1 MHRMKKLMA
10 LLLAASILCLSFSEE
25 VLATDHIHIDGDLE
39 DHAAQEETEIDEEMK
54 DEEEPG
60 AGDTSEN
67 QEDEQI
73 ENEEEKS
80 EASGNEQTEESEE
93 ISGSLKDEEA
103 IPVLPGN
110 ERPDTSEVMPEVP
123 ENVQTDVTGEVSEN
137 PEDEEKIEG
146 PKDETPD
153 VSAETPEDI
162 GEQERKDQENTEY
175 TESVS
180 LQMDTLEAAS
190 WMNGLQYNEHF
201 ANWCFYK
208 DNQILWDYTGLA
220 SNENGWWYV
229 KNGVLDWNY
238 TGVVSYGDGWWY
250 VKNGQLDWSYT
261 GVAPNENGWW
271 YIKNGALDWSYTGVA
286 PNENGWWYIKNG
298 ALDWSYTGVAP
309 NENGWWYIKNGAL
322 DWSYTGVAPNENGW
336 WYIKN
341 GALDWSYTGLASNE
355 NGWWYIANGALD
367 WNYTGVVSYGDGWWY
382 VKNGQLDWSY
392 TGVAPNE
399 NGWWYIKNGQL
410 DWNYTGVAPN
420 ENGWWYIANGA
431 LDWNY
436 TGLASNENGW
446 WYIANGALDW
456 NYTGVVSYGDGWWYV
471 KNGQLDWS
479 YTGVAPNENGWWY
492 IKNGQ
497 LDWSYTGVAP
507 NENGWWYIRN
517 GALDWSYTGLASNEN
532 GWWYIRNG
540 QLDWGYTGEVYHN
553 GEKYRVVNGAVVFGD
568 AAFRLNSCAASK
580 NSNGHMTIT
589 LGIERNGTLESLY
602 NEYYIVMLNGTG
614 DSVING
620 VKGNILPGGAF
631 RISADFYSNDEFR
644 TTVMCKYALAAWNGQ
659 QYTIISNARYI
670 DNPEVT
676 ATMTKS
682 YMGYYTSDKITSK
695 KGLQG
700 VSEGY
705 TEDLGVQHTLLNVNL
720 ADMVSMNARTG
731 YVPYSY
737 KGKTYYFQDMI
748 ALSRTVRYLN
758 GWDLDNPYGSHKRSV
773 TLVLLMGW
781 NDELSYLIHPSARN
795 RGAASYYALNMQD
808 QNARDTFEALFC
820 YMGEKLGDNKTLV
833 SNWTLGNEVNSC
845 RVWNYSGNMS
855 LHECVA
861 NYAEAFQ
868 LLYQGVRRTASES
881 KVFISLDHCWTA
893 SDAGHS
899 GMEYLNEFAAYMSQT
914 APSVQW
920 NVNYHPYS
928 HPLNRNDFWSD
939 NGNTT
944 ASWNTPYIS
953 MKNINVLTDYLGNI
967 ESSYGKPGGS
977 IRVIL
982 GEIGFSA
989 VKGNSGQENG
999 QAAALGYGYYI
1010 ALFNSRIDAYIA
1022 RAYQDDP
1029 AEEQMGL
1036 YFGLRNRGDE
1046 KKVSYD
1052 VYKRLDTTESLA
1064 YMNPYLPYIQLSSWE
1079 SAIPGFNAGALPA
1092 VDF

>member
-1 MHRMKKLMA
+1 MA

-162 GEQERKDQENTEY
+162 GEQERKDLEDAEY

-180 LQMDTLEAAS
+180 LQMDTLQAAP
-190 WMNGLQYNEHF
+190 WMDGLLYNEHF

-271 YIKNGALDWSYTGVA
+271 YIKNGALDWS
-286 PNENGWWYIKNG
+286 
-298 ALDWSYTGVAP
+298 
-309 NENGWWYIKNGAL
+309 
-322 DWSYTGVAPNENGW
+322 
-336 WYIKN
+336 
-341 GALDWSYTGLASNE
+341 
-355 NGWWYIANGALD
+355 
-367 WNYTGVVSYGDGWWY
+367 
-382 VKNGQLDWSY
+382 
-392 TGVAPNE
+392 
-399 NGWWYIKNGQL
+399 
-410 DWNYTGVAPN
+410 
-420 ENGWWYIANGA
+420 
-431 LDWNY
+431 Y

-820 YMGEKLGDNKTLV
+820 YMGEKLGNNKTLV

>member
-1 MHRMKKLMA
+1 MA

-162 GEQERKDQENTEY
+162 GEQERKDLEDAEY

-180 LQMDTLEAAS
+180 LQMDTLQAAP
-190 WMNGLQYNEHF
+190 WMDGLLYNEHF

-271 YIKNGALDWSYTGVA
+271 YIKNGALDWS
-286 PNENGWWYIKNG
+286 
-298 ALDWSYTGVAP
+298 
-309 NENGWWYIKNGAL
+309 
-322 DWSYTGVAPNENGW
+322 
-336 WYIKN
+336 
-341 GALDWSYTGLASNE
+341 
-355 NGWWYIANGALD
+355 
-367 WNYTGVVSYGDGWWY
+367 
-382 VKNGQLDWSY
+382 
-392 TGVAPNE
+392 
-399 NGWWYIKNGQL
+399 
-410 DWNYTGVAPN
+410 
-420 ENGWWYIANGA
+420 
-431 LDWNY
+431 Y

-953 MKNINVLTDYLGNI
+953 MKNTV
-967 ESSYGKPGGS
+967 
-977 IRVIL
+977 
-982 GEIGFSA
+982 
-989 VKGNSGQENG
+989 
-999 QAAALGYGYYI
+999 
-1010 ALFNSRIDAYIA
+1010 
-1022 RAYQDDP
+1022 
-1029 AEEQMGL
+1029 
-1036 YFGLRNRGDE
+1036 
-1046 KKVSYD
+1046 
-1052 VYKRLDTTESLA
+1052 
-1064 YMNPYLPYIQLSSWE
+1064 
-1079 SAIPGFNAGALPA
+1079 
-1092 VDF
+1092 

>member
-67 QEDEQI
+67 QEDERI

-93 ISGSLKDEEA
+93 ISGSLKDEKTENDGVVS
-103 IPVLPGN
+103 VLPEN
-110 ERPDTSEVMPEVP
+110 EQPETPENIQSDTSEVIPEVP
-123 ENVQTDVTGEVSEN
+123 ENEQPDTLEVIPENKENVQTDVSGEVSGSLG
-137 PEDEEKIEG
+137 DEEKEESVEAIES
-146 PKDETPD
+146 PKEESSD
-153 VSAETPEDI
+153 VSVDTLEDTE
-162 GEQERKDQENTEY
+162 EQERKDQENTEY

-180 LQMDTLEAAS
+180 LQMDTLQAAP
-190 WMNGLQYNEHF
+190 WMDGLLYNEHF

-322 DWSYTGVAPNENGW
+322 DWSYTG
-336 WYIKN
+336 
-341 GALDWSYTGLASNE
+341 LASNE

-399 NGWWYIKNGQL
+399 NGWWYIR
-410 DWNYTGVAPN
+410 
-420 ENGWWYIANGA
+420 NGA

-446 WYIANGALDW
+446 WYI
-456 NYTGVVSYGDGWWYV
+456 
-471 KNGQLDWS
+471 
-479 YTGVAPNENGWWY
+479 
-492 IKNGQ
+492 
-497 LDWSYTGVAP
+497 
-507 NENGWWYIRN
+507 RN
-517 GALDWSYTGLASNEN
+517 GAV
-532 GWWYIRNG
+532 
-540 QLDWGYTGEVYHN
+540 DWGYTGEVYYN

>member
-67 QEDEQI
+67 QEDERI

-93 ISGSLKDEEA
+93 ISGSLKDEKTENDGVVS
-103 IPVLPGN
+103 VLPEN
-110 ERPDTSEVMPEVP
+110 EQPETPENIQSDTSEVIPEVP
-123 ENVQTDVTGEVSEN
+123 ENEQPDTLEVIPENKENVQTDVSGEVSGSLG
-137 PEDEEKIEG
+137 DEEKEESVEAIES
-146 PKDETPD
+146 PKEESSD
-153 VSAETPEDI
+153 VSVDTLEDTE
-162 GEQERKDQENTEY
+162 EQERKDQENTEY

-180 LQMDTLEAAS
+180 LQMDTLQAAP
-190 WMNGLQYNEHF
+190 WMDGLLYNEHF

-261 GVAPNENGWW
+261 GVAPNENGWG
-271 YIKNGALDWSYTGVA
+271 YIKNGALDWS
-286 PNENGWWYIKNG
+286 
-298 ALDWSYTGVAP
+298 
-309 NENGWWYIKNGAL
+309 
-322 DWSYTGVAPNENGW
+322 
-336 WYIKN
+336 
-341 GALDWSYTGLASNE
+341 
-355 NGWWYIANGALD
+355 
-367 WNYTGVVSYGDGWWY
+367 
-382 VKNGQLDWSY
+382 
-392 TGVAPNE
+392 
-399 NGWWYIKNGQL
+399 
-410 DWNYTGVAPN
+410 
-420 ENGWWYIANGA
+420 
-431 LDWNY
+431 Y

-517 GALDWSYTGLASNEN
+517 GALDWNYTGLASNEN

-540 QLDWGYTGEVYHN
+540 AVDWGYTGEVYYN

>member
-1 MHRMKKLMA
+1 MA

-162 GEQERKDQENTEY
+162 GEQERKDLEDAEY

-180 LQMDTLEAAS
+180 LQMDTLQAAP
-190 WMNGLQYNEHF
+190 WMDGLLYNEHF

-271 YIKNGALDWSYTGVA
+271 YIKNGALDWSYTG
-286 PNENGWWYIKNG
+286 
-298 ALDWSYTGVAP
+298 
-309 NENGWWYIKNGAL
+309 
-322 DWSYTGVAPNENGW
+322 
-336 WYIKN
+336 
-341 GALDWSYTGLASNE
+341 LAS
-355 NGWWYIANGALD
+355 
-367 WNYTGVVSYGDGWWY
+367 
-382 VKNGQLDWSY
+382 
-392 TGVAPNE
+392 
-399 NGWWYIKNGQL
+399 
-410 DWNYTGVAPN
+410 N

>member
-162 GEQERKDQENTEY
+162 GEQERKDLEDAEY

-180 LQMDTLEAAS
+180 LQMDTLQAAP
-190 WMNGLQYNEHF
+190 WMDGLLYNEHF

-271 YIKNGALDWSYTGVA
+271 YIKNGALDWS
-286 PNENGWWYIKNG
+286 
-298 ALDWSYTGVAP
+298 
-309 NENGWWYIKNGAL
+309 
-322 DWSYTGVAPNENGW
+322 
-336 WYIKN
+336 
-341 GALDWSYTGLASNE
+341 
-355 NGWWYIANGALD
+355 
-367 WNYTGVVSYGDGWWY
+367 
-382 VKNGQLDWSY
+382 
-392 TGVAPNE
+392 
-399 NGWWYIKNGQL
+399 
-410 DWNYTGVAPN
+410 
-420 ENGWWYIANGA
+420 
-431 LDWNY
+431 Y

-1036 YFGLRNRGDE
+1036 YFGLRNRRDE

>member
-137 PEDEEKIEG
+137 PENEEKIEG

-162 GEQERKDQENTEY
+162 GEQERKDLEDAEY

-180 LQMDTLEAAS
+180 LQMDTLQAAP
-190 WMNGLQYNEHF
+190 WMDGLLYNEHF

-250 VKNGQLDWSYT
+250 VKNGQ
-261 GVAPNENGWW
+261 
-271 YIKNGALDWSYTGVA
+271 
-286 PNENGWWYIKNG
+286 
-298 ALDWSYTGVAP
+298 
-309 NENGWWYIKNGAL
+309 L

-410 DWNYTGVAPN
+410 DW
-420 ENGWWYIANGA
+420 
-431 LDWNY
+431 
-436 TGLASNENGW
+436 
-446 WYIANGALDW
+446 
-456 NYTGVVSYGDGWWYV
+456 
-471 KNGQLDWS
+471 
-479 YTGVAPNENGWWY
+479 
-492 IKNGQ
+492 
-497 LDWSYTGVAP
+497 SYTGVAP

-517 GALDWSYTGLASNEN
+517 GALDWNYTGLASNEN

-540 QLDWGYTGEVYHN
+540 AVDWGYTGEVYYN

>member
-162 GEQERKDQENTEY
+162 GEQERKDLEDAEY

-180 LQMDTLEAAS
+180 LQMDTLQAAP
-190 WMNGLQYNEHF
+190 WMDGLLYNEHF

-250 VKNGQLDWSYT
+250 VKNGQ
-261 GVAPNENGWW
+261 
-271 YIKNGALDWSYTGVA
+271 
-286 PNENGWWYIKNG
+286 
-298 ALDWSYTGVAP
+298 
-309 NENGWWYIKNGAL
+309 L

-410 DWNYTGVAPN
+410 DW
-420 ENGWWYIANGA
+420 
-431 LDWNY
+431 
-436 TGLASNENGW
+436 
-446 WYIANGALDW
+446 
-456 NYTGVVSYGDGWWYV
+456 
-471 KNGQLDWS
+471 
-479 YTGVAPNENGWWY
+479 
-492 IKNGQ
+492 
-497 LDWSYTGVAP
+497 SYTGVAP

-517 GALDWSYTGLASNEN
+517 GALDWRYTGLASNEN

>member
-1 MHRMKKLMA
+1 M
-10 LLLAASILCLSFSEE
+10 
-25 VLATDHIHIDGDLE
+25 
-39 DHAAQEETEIDEEMK
+39 
-54 DEEEPG
+54 
-60 AGDTSEN
+60 
-67 QEDEQI
+67 
-73 ENEEEKS
+73 
-80 EASGNEQTEESEE
+80 
-93 ISGSLKDEEA
+93 
-103 IPVLPGN
+103 
-110 ERPDTSEVMPEVP
+110 
-123 ENVQTDVTGEVSEN
+123 
-137 PEDEEKIEG
+137 
-146 PKDETPD
+146 
-153 VSAETPEDI
+153 
-162 GEQERKDQENTEY
+162 
-175 TESVS
+175 
-180 LQMDTLEAAS
+180 
-190 WMNGLQYNEHF
+190 
-201 ANWCFYK
+201 
-208 DNQILWDYTGLA
+208 
-220 SNENGWWYV
+220 
-229 KNGVLDWNY
+229 
-238 TGVVSYGDGWWY
+238 
-250 VKNGQLDWSYT
+250 KNGQLDWSYT

-271 YIKNGALDWSYTGVA
+271 YIRNGALDWG
-286 PNENGWWYIKNG
+286 
-298 ALDWSYTGVAP
+298 
-309 NENGWWYIKNGAL
+309 
-322 DWSYTGVAPNENGW
+322 
-336 WYIKN
+336 
-341 GALDWSYTGLASNE
+341 YTGLASNE
-355 NGWWYIANGALD
+355 HGWWYI
-367 WNYTGVVSYGDGWWY
+367 T
-382 VKNGQLDWSY
+382 
-392 TGVAPNE
+392 
-399 NGWWYIKNGQL
+399 
-410 DWNYTGVAPN
+410 
-420 ENGWWYIANGA
+420 
-431 LDWNY
+431 
-436 TGLASNENGW
+436 
-446 WYIANGALDW
+446 NGALDW

-517 GALDWSYTGLASNEN
+517 GALDWGYTGLASNEN

-580 NSNGHMTIT
+580 NSNNHMTIT
-589 LGIERNGTLESLY
+589 LGIEKNGALESLY

-644 TTVMCKYALAAWNGQ
+644 TNVMCKYALAVQNGQ

-705 TEDLGVQHTLLNVNL
+705 TEDLGVQHSLLNVNL
-720 ADMVSMNARTG
+720 ADMVSTTARTG
-731 YVPYSY
+731 YVSYSY

-845 RVWNYSGNMS
+845 RAWNYSGNMS

-953 MKNINVLTDYLGNI
+953 MKNIKVLTDYLGNI
-967 ESSYGKPGGS
+967 ESSYRRPGGS

-1029 AEEQMGL
+1029 AEERMGL

-1052 VYKRLDTTESLA
+1052 VYKRLDTTESLV

-1092 VDF
+1092 VGF

>member
-93 ISGSLKDEEA
+93 ISGSLKDEKTENDGVVS
-103 IPVLPGN
+103 VLPEN
-110 ERPDTSEVMPEVP
+110 EQPETPENIQSDTSEVIPEVP
-123 ENVQTDVTGEVSEN
+123 ENEQPDTLEVIPENKENVQTDVSGEVSGSLG
-137 PEDEEKIEG
+137 DEEKEESVEAIES
-146 PKDETPD
+146 PKEESSD
-153 VSAETPEDI
+153 VSVDTLEDTE
-162 GEQERKDQENTEY
+162 EQERKDQENTEY

-271 YIKNGALDWSYTGVA
+271 YIKNGALDWSYTG
-286 PNENGWWYIKNG
+286 
-298 ALDWSYTGVAP
+298 
-309 NENGWWYIKNGAL
+309 
-322 DWSYTGVAPNENGW
+322 
-336 WYIKN
+336 
-341 GALDWSYTGLASNE
+341 
-355 NGWWYIANGALD
+355 
-367 WNYTGVVSYGDGWWY
+367 
-382 VKNGQLDWSY
+382 
-392 TGVAPNE
+392 
-399 NGWWYIKNGQL
+399 
-410 DWNYTGVAPN
+410 
-420 ENGWWYIANGA
+420 
-431 LDWNY
+431 
-436 TGLASNENGW
+436 LASNENGW

-517 GALDWSYTGLASNEN
+517 GALDWNYTGLASNEN

-540 QLDWGYTGEVYHN
+540 AVDWGYTGEVYYN

>member
-1 MHRMKKLMA
+1 MA

-39 DHAAQEETEIDEEMK
+39 DHAGQEETESDEEMK
-54 DEEEPG
+54 DEEEPA

-162 GEQERKDQENTEY
+162 GEQERKDLEDAEY

-180 LQMDTLEAAS
+180 LQMDTLQAAP
-190 WMNGLQYNEHF
+190 WMDGLLYNEHF

-250 VKNGQLDWSYT
+250 VKNGQ
-261 GVAPNENGWW
+261 
-271 YIKNGALDWSYTGVA
+271 
-286 PNENGWWYIKNG
+286 
-298 ALDWSYTGVAP
+298 
-309 NENGWWYIKNGAL
+309 L

-989 VKGNSGQENG
+989 VKGNSGH
-999 QAAALGYGYYI
+999 I
-1010 ALFNSRIDAYIA
+1010 F
-1022 RAYQDDP
+1022 P
-1029 AEEQMGL
+1029 
-1036 YFGLRNRGDE
+1036 
-1046 KKVSYD
+1046 
-1052 VYKRLDTTESLA
+1052 ESHHVRHT
-1064 YMNPYLPYIQLSSWE
+1064 
-1079 SAIPGFNAGALPA
+1079 AGKTNMKFRKSVPNL
-1092 VDF
+1092 

>member
-162 GEQERKDQENTEY
+162 GEQERKDLEDAEY

-180 LQMDTLEAAS
+180 LQMDTLQAAP
-190 WMNGLQYNEHF
+190 WMDGLLYNEHF

-271 YIKNGALDWSYTGVA
+271 YIKNGALDWS
-286 PNENGWWYIKNG
+286 
-298 ALDWSYTGVAP
+298 
-309 NENGWWYIKNGAL
+309 
-322 DWSYTGVAPNENGW
+322 
-336 WYIKN
+336 
-341 GALDWSYTGLASNE
+341 
-355 NGWWYIANGALD
+355 
-367 WNYTGVVSYGDGWWY
+367 
-382 VKNGQLDWSY
+382 
-392 TGVAPNE
+392 
-399 NGWWYIKNGQL
+399 
-410 DWNYTGVAPN
+410 
-420 ENGWWYIANGA
+420 
-431 LDWNY
+431 Y

>member
-162 GEQERKDQENTEY
+162 GEQERKDLEDAEY

-180 LQMDTLEAAS
+180 LQMDTLQAAP
-190 WMNGLQYNEHF
+190 WMDGLLYNEHF

-261 GVAPNENGWW
+261 GVAP
-271 YIKNGALDWSYTGVA
+271 
-286 PNENGWWYIKNG
+286 
-298 ALDWSYTGVAP
+298 
-309 NENGWWYIKNGAL
+309 
-322 DWSYTGVAPNENGW
+322 
-336 WYIKN
+336 
-341 GALDWSYTGLASNE
+341 
-355 NGWWYIANGALD
+355 
-367 WNYTGVVSYGDGWWY
+367 
-382 VKNGQLDWSY
+382 
-392 TGVAPNE
+392 
-399 NGWWYIKNGQL
+399 
-410 DWNYTGVAPN
+410 
-420 ENGWWYIANGA
+420 
-431 LDWNY
+431 
-436 TGLASNENGW
+436 NENGW

>member
-67 QEDEQI
+67 QEDERI

-93 ISGSLKDEEA
+93 ISGSLKDEKTENDGVVS
-103 IPVLPGN
+103 VLPEN
-110 ERPDTSEVMPEVP
+110 EQPETPENIQSDTSEVIPEVP
-123 ENVQTDVTGEVSEN
+123 ENEQPDTLEVIPENKENVQTDVSGEVSGSLG
-137 PEDEEKIEG
+137 DEEKEESVEAIES
-146 PKDETPD
+146 PKEESSD
-153 VSAETPEDI
+153 VSVDTLEDTE
-162 GEQERKDQENTEY
+162 EQERKDQENTEY

-180 LQMDTLEAAS
+180 LQMDTLQAAP
-190 WMNGLQYNEHF
+190 WMDGLLYNEHF

-322 DWSYTGVAPNENGW
+322 DWSYTG
-336 WYIKN
+336 
-341 GALDWSYTGLASNE
+341 LASNE

-399 NGWWYIKNGQL
+399 NGWGYIR
-410 DWNYTGVAPN
+410 
-420 ENGWWYIANGA
+420 NGA

-446 WYIANGALDW
+446 WYI
-456 NYTGVVSYGDGWWYV
+456 
-471 KNGQLDWS
+471 
-479 YTGVAPNENGWWY
+479 
-492 IKNGQ
+492 
-497 LDWSYTGVAP
+497 
-507 NENGWWYIRN
+507 RN
-517 GALDWSYTGLASNEN
+517 GAV
-532 GWWYIRNG
+532 
-540 QLDWGYTGEVYHN
+540 DWGYTGEVYYN

>member
-67 QEDEQI
+67 QEDERI

-93 ISGSLKDEEA
+93 ISGSLKDEKTENDGVVS
-103 IPVLPGN
+103 VLPEN
-110 ERPDTSEVMPEVP
+110 EQPETPENIQSDTSEVIPEVP
-123 ENVQTDVTGEVSEN
+123 ENEQPDTLEVIPENKENVQTDVSGEVSGSLG
-137 PEDEEKIEG
+137 DEEKEESVEAIES
-146 PKDETPD
+146 PKEESSD
-153 VSAETPEDI
+153 VSVDTLEDTE
-162 GEQERKDQENTEY
+162 EQERKDQENTEY

-180 LQMDTLEAAS
+180 LQMDTLQAAP
-190 WMNGLQYNEHF
+190 WMDGLLYNEHF

-286 PNENGWWYIKNG
+286 PNENGWGYIKNG
-298 ALDWSYTGVAP
+298 ALDWS
-309 NENGWWYIKNGAL
+309 
-322 DWSYTGVAPNENGW
+322 
-336 WYIKN
+336 
-341 GALDWSYTGLASNE
+341 
-355 NGWWYIANGALD
+355 
-367 WNYTGVVSYGDGWWY
+367 
-382 VKNGQLDWSY
+382 
-392 TGVAPNE
+392 
-399 NGWWYIKNGQL
+399 
-410 DWNYTGVAPN
+410 
-420 ENGWWYIANGA
+420 
-431 LDWNY
+431 Y

-517 GALDWSYTGLASNEN
+517 GALDWNYTGLASNEN

-540 QLDWGYTGEVYHN
+540 AVDWGYTGEVYYN

>member
-67 QEDEQI
+67 QEDERI

-93 ISGSLKDEEA
+93 ISGSLKDEKTENDGVVS
-103 IPVLPGN
+103 VLPEN
-110 ERPDTSEVMPEVP
+110 EQPETPENIQSDTSEVIPEVP
-123 ENVQTDVTGEVSEN
+123 ENEQPDTLEVIPENKENVQTDVSGEVSGSLG
-137 PEDEEKIEG
+137 DEEKEESVEAIES
-146 PKDETPD
+146 PKEESSD
-153 VSAETPEDI
+153 VSVDTLEDTE
-162 GEQERKDQENTEY
+162 EQERKDQENTEY

-180 LQMDTLEAAS
+180 LQMDTLQAAP
-190 WMNGLQYNEHF
+190 WMDGLLYNEHF

-250 VKNGQLDWSYT
+250 VKNGQ
-261 GVAPNENGWW
+261 
-271 YIKNGALDWSYTGVA
+271 
-286 PNENGWWYIKNG
+286 
-298 ALDWSYTGVAP
+298 
-309 NENGWWYIKNGAL
+309 L

-410 DWNYTGVAPN
+410 DW
-420 ENGWWYIANGA
+420 
-431 LDWNY
+431 
-436 TGLASNENGW
+436 
-446 WYIANGALDW
+446 
-456 NYTGVVSYGDGWWYV
+456 
-471 KNGQLDWS
+471 
-479 YTGVAPNENGWWY
+479 
-492 IKNGQ
+492 
-497 LDWSYTGVAP
+497 SYTGVAP

-517 GALDWSYTGLASNEN
+517 GALDWNYTGLASNEN

-540 QLDWGYTGEVYHN
+540 AVDWGYTGEVYYN

>member
-162 GEQERKDQENTEY
+162 GEQERKDLEDAEY

-180 LQMDTLEAAS
+180 LQMDTLQAAP
-190 WMNGLQYNEHF
+190 WMDGMLYNEHF

-271 YIKNGALDWSYTGVA
+271 YIKNGALDWS
-286 PNENGWWYIKNG
+286 
-298 ALDWSYTGVAP
+298 
-309 NENGWWYIKNGAL
+309 
-322 DWSYTGVAPNENGW
+322 
-336 WYIKN
+336 
-341 GALDWSYTGLASNE
+341 
-355 NGWWYIANGALD
+355 
-367 WNYTGVVSYGDGWWY
+367 
-382 VKNGQLDWSY
+382 
-392 TGVAPNE
+392 
-399 NGWWYIKNGQL
+399 
-410 DWNYTGVAPN
+410 
-420 ENGWWYIANGA
+420 
-431 LDWNY
+431 Y